1 MTTTT
6 KTIKPN
12 STLTAKSICDSDCIF
27 SIKVIKRTAKMAT
40 IIHQGNEMRVKI
52 KLDSD
57 GNEFVKPDNYSMAP
71 TFRAI

>member
-1 MTTTT
+1 MTT

-12 STLTAKSICDSDCIF
+12 STITAKSVCDSDCIF
-27 SIKVIKRTAKMAT
+27 SITVIKRTAKMAT

-57 GNEFVKPDNYSMAP
+57 GNEFVKPDSYSMAP
-71 TFRAI
+71 IFRAI

>member
-1 MTTTT
+1 MTT

-12 STLTAKSICDSDCIF
+12 SALTAKSVCDSDCIF
-27 SIKVIKRTAKMAT
+27 SITVIKRTAKMAT

-57 GNEFVKPDNYSMAP
+57 GNEFLKPDNYSMAP
-71 TFRAI
+71 VFRAI

>member
-52 KLDSD
+52 KLDSE
-57 GNEFVKPDNYSMAP
+57 GNEFLKPDNYSMAP
-71 TFRAI
+71 VFRAI